1 MWRFDS
7 PEILI
12 QEIRSG
18 RMVILID
25 DENRENEGDLVLAAD
40 FVTPEAINFMA
51 REARGLICLALEDE
65 QIQRLQ
71 LPMMVRDEQNESPN
85 RTAFTVSIEASQGV
99 TTGISASDRAHT
111 IRVASRPSAQAKD
124 VRSPG
129 HIFPL
134 RAQSGG
140 VLKRAGHTEGSVD
153 LAHLAGLTPAAV
165 ICEVMNEDGSMAR
178 VPDLFSFA
186 QKHGI
191 KIGTIVDLI
200 EYRLQNELLV
210 EETNRSSIE
219 SPWGSFQLKVFRSR
233 LDAGEHL
240 VLQRGEV
247 GPEPTLV
254 RVQVQHPLKTV
265 LSVLSGQPA
274 ETGLQGTLELLAQNG
289 GVLVL
294 LSPGAQSFTDQV
306 QALLE
311 RRSPF
316 PMDERNYGTGAQ
328 ILRAL
333 GLKQLKLISQNTHS
347 PRALRGFDLEIVE
360 WVVPPMQSQGDTN
373 EAWNRSLPIQ

>member
-1 MWRFDS
+1 
-7 PEILI
+7 
-12 QEIRSG
+12 
-18 RMVILID
+18 
-25 DENRENEGDLVLAAD
+25 
-40 FVTPEAINFMA
+40 
-51 REARGLICLALEDE
+51 
-65 QIQRLQ
+65 
-71 LPMMVRDEQNESPN
+71 
-85 RTAFTVSIEASQGV
+85 
-99 TTGISASDRAHT
+99 
-111 IRVASRPSAQAKD
+111 
-124 VRSPG
+124 RSPG

-140 VLKRAGHTEGSVD
+140 VLKRPGHTEGSVD
-153 LAHLAGLTPAAV
+153 LARLAGLTPAAV

-186 QKHGI
+186 EKRGI

-200 EYRLQNELLV
+200 EHRLQNELLV
-210 EETNRSSIE
+210 EETNRSSVE
-219 SPWGSFQLKVFRSR
+219 SQWGSFQLKVFRSR

-240 VLQRGEV
+240 VLQKGEL

-254 RVQVQHPLKTV
+254 RVQVQHPLKA
-265 LSVLSGQPA
+265 LLGVLSGQSM
-274 ETGLQGTLELLAQNG
+274 ETGLQGTLELLAQSG

-294 LSPGAQSFTDQV
+294 LSPGQQSFTDQV

-311 RRSPF
+311 SRSPF

-360 WVVPPMQSQGDTN
+360 WVAPPIQSQGDTN